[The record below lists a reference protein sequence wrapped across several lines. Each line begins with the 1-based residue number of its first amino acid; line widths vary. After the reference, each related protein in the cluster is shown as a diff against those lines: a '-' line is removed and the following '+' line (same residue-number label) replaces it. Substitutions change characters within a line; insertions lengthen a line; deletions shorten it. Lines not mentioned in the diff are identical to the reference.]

1 MKKISMLL
9 VSLLIILSF
18 TGCNNKKTSED
29 FKKINYDLKDLEYVK
44 ICDDE
49 SKCPVKATIYFG
61 DMNFTS
67 DVKEIDDAINV
78 INNDTKKYHEKTI
91 ESKVEG
97 TACKENINYTYFV
110 NSTYYQY
117 TNDDFVTLG
126 VVRNGYYACDDKND
140 PIATT
145 SYIYDIKE
153 GKMLTQEEFK
163 TKINLTDAKIK
174 EAIDSTINTMNKYD
188 KTKYKIR
195 DSYKDVTL
203 IYDFNGNLY
212 ASYLLKDI
220 NKYMLAKIE
229 M

>member
-9 VSLLIILSF
+9 VCALIILSF
-18 TGCNNKKTSED
+18 TGCGNKKTSVD
-29 FKKINYDLKDLEYVK
+29 FKKINYELKNVEDIK
-44 ICDDE
+44 ICDDQFN
-49 SKCPVKATIYFG
+49 CPVRSTTYFA
-61 DMNFTS
+61 DMSYPSN
-67 DVKEIDDAINV
+67 VKEIDDAINT

-126 VVRNGYYACDDKND
+126 VVRNGYYACDGKND
-140 PIATT
+140 PIATM

-163 TKINLTDAKIK
+163 AKVNLTDAKIK